1 MQKKNNKSNL
11 ALIKNSYKEEWNK
24 IEKKKSSPKNF
35 SKIVTVDHKEFVDKI
50 FSQNSDFVQSTI
62 ESIYNG
68 DLYILKN
75 AIGKEKVNHIKE
87 EIHNFTLSKPS
98 TFHKML
104 EGTPNFHRWI
114 DKKASNDPYSLRHV
128 KHSTYLFSWNE
139 DISGIRKIINQ
150 ACCPLKFLSGLSTDE
165 YTNNTPKDK
174 IVERL
179 QVTRYPPTGFVE
191 PHLDPDPLMRFVIS
205 GYLSKRGVDYQEG
218 GFYMID
224 EKNGKLDLEI
234 HIDAGDIGFFY
245 ATLRH
250 GVDEIDAKKIPD
262 FNKKNGRWWFGYNI
276 HNSDIIR
283 PESRHTGIPYNINS
297 KV

>member
-1 MQKKNNKSNL
+1 MQKQNKKSNS
-11 ALIKNSYKEEWNK
+11 ALLKNSYKEEWK
-24 IEKKKSSPKNF
+24 QIEKKKSSPKNF
-35 SKIVTVDHKEFVDKI
+35 SKIITVDHKEFVDKI
-50 FSQNSDFVQSTI
+50 FSQNSAFVKSTI

-75 AIGKEKVNHIKE
+75 AIGKGKVNHIKE
-87 EIHNFTLSKPS
+87 EIHNFTLSNPS
-98 TFHKML
+98 TFYKML

-224 EKNGKLDLEI
+224 EKNGKLDLET

-245 ATLRH
+245 ASLRH

-283 PESRHTGIPYNINS
+283 PENRHTGIPYNINS